1 MDLTHIRILIS
12 YRDQNDPLNRKEVP
26 TMSQNIEKEF
36 KNLLNK
42 EEYEALIVAFDLDE
56 TEPTKQTNIYFDTPD
71 FKLKGLNSGL
81 RIRMYEDK
89 GEITLKTPIQENE
102 KLETND
108 DLTLDE
114 AKTLVEAHL
123 MKATGNVADKLKGL
137 GIAPGDLVIIGQLST
152 IRYDFPGEKGTFF
165 LDKSFYQDQ
174 MDYELEFESESLEE
188 GALIFQNFLKLHG
201 IKVRKAKQ
209 KIERMLAYPNSTTHH

>member
-1 MDLTHIRILIS
+1 
-12 YRDQNDPLNRKEVP
+12 
-26 TMSQNIEKEF
+26 MSQNIEKEF

-123 MKATGNVADKLKGL
+123 MKATGIVADKLKGL

-152 IRYDFPGEKGTFF
+152 IRYDFPGDKGTFF

-188 GALIFQNFLKLHG
+188 GALIFQNFLKLHD

>member
-1 MDLTHIRILIS
+1 MDLTRIRILIG

-152 IRYDFPGEKGTFF
+152 IRYDFPGDKGTFF

-174 MDYELEFESESLEE
+174 MDYELEFESESLDE
-188 GALIFQNFLKLHG
+188 GALIFQNFLKLHD

>member
-152 IRYDFPGEKGTFF
+152 IRYDFPGDKGTFF

-209 KIERMLAYPNSTTHH
+209 KIERMLAYPNSTTHQ

>member
-1 MDLTHIRILIS
+1 MIS

-152 IRYDFPGEKGTFF
+152 IRYDFPGDKGTFF

-188 GALIFQNFLKLHG
+188 GALIFQNFLKLHD

>member
-1 MDLTHIRILIS
+1 MLS
-12 YRDQNDPLNRKEVP
+12 CPDQDEPHNRKEVM

-42 EEYEALIVAFDLDE
+42 EEYEALLTAFALDE
-56 TEPTKQTNIYFDTPD
+56 AEPVNQTNVYFDTPD
-71 FKLKGLNSGL
+71 HKLKHLNSGL
-81 RIRMYEDK
+81 RIRMYDDK
-89 GEITLKTPIQENE
+89 AEITLKTPIQENE

-108 DLTLDE
+108 DLTLEE
-114 AKTLVEAHL
+114 AKALVDSHR
-123 MKATGNVADKLKGL
+123 MKATGNAADKLKDL
-137 GIAPGDLVIIGQLST
+137 GIATEDLVIIGQLST
-152 IRYDFPGEKGTFF
+152 IRYDFPGDKGTYF

-188 GALIFQNFLKLHG
+188 GALAFQTFLQQHA

-209 KIERMLAYPNSTTHH
+209 KIERMLTYPNSTAH

>member
-1 MDLTHIRILIS
+1 
-12 YRDQNDPLNRKEVP
+12 
-26 TMSQNIEKEF
+26 MSQNIEKEF

-123 MKATGNVADKLKGL
+123 MKTTGNVADKLKGL

-152 IRYDFPGEKGTFF
+152 IRYDFPGDKGTFF

-188 GALIFQNFLKLHG
+188 GALIFQNFLKLHD
-201 IKVRKAKQ
+201 IKVRKEKK

>member
-1 MDLTHIRILIS
+1 MDLTRIRILIG

-152 IRYDFPGEKGTFF
+152 IRYDFPGDKGTFF

-188 GALIFQNFLKLHG
+188 GALIFQNFLKHHD

-209 KIERMLAYPNSTTHH
+209 KIERMQAYPNSTTHH

>member
-26 TMSQNIEKEF
+26 TMSQNVEKEF

-152 IRYDFPGEKGTFF
+152 IRYDFPGDKGTFF

-174 MDYELEFESESLEE
+174 MDYELEFESESLDE

>member
-1 MDLTHIRILIS
+1 MDLTRIRILIS

-152 IRYDFPGEKGTFF
+152 IRYDFPGDKGTFF

-188 GALIFQNFLKLHG
+188 GALIFQNFLKLHD

>member
-1 MDLTHIRILIS
+1 
-12 YRDQNDPLNRKEVP
+12 
-26 TMSQNIEKEF
+26 MSQNIEKEF

-71 FKLKGLNSGL
+71 FVLKGLNSGL

-152 IRYDFPGEKGTFF
+152 IRYDFPGDKGTFF

-188 GALIFQNFLKLHG
+188 GALIFQNFLKLHD

>member
-1 MDLTHIRILIS
+1 MDLTRIRILIG

-152 IRYDFPGEKGTFF
+152 IRYDFPGDKGTFF

-188 GALIFQNFLKLHG
+188 GALIFQNFLKHHD

>member
-1 MDLTHIRILIS
+1 
-12 YRDQNDPLNRKEVP
+12 
-26 TMSQNIEKEF
+26 MSQNIEKEF

-152 IRYDFPGEKGTFF
+152 IRYDFPGYKGTFF

-188 GALIFQNFLKLHG
+188 GALIFQNFLKLHD
-201 IKVRKAKQ
+201 IKVRQAKQ

>member
-26 TMSQNIEKEF
+26 TMSQNVEKEF

-137 GIAPGDLVIIGQLST
+137 GIAPWDLVIIGQLST
-152 IRYDFPGEKGTFF
+152 IRYDFPGDKGTFF

-174 MDYELEFESESLEE
+174 MDYELEFESESLDE
-188 GALIFQNFLKLHG
+188 GALIFQNFLKLHD

>member
-1 MDLTHIRILIS
+1 
-12 YRDQNDPLNRKEVP
+12 
-26 TMSQNIEKEF
+26 MSQNIEKEF

-123 MKATGNVADKLKGL
+123 MKATGNVAVKLKGL
-137 GIAPGDLVIIGQLST
+137 GIATGDLVIIGQLST
-152 IRYDFPGEKGTFF
+152 IRYDFPGDKGTFF

-188 GALIFQNFLKLHG
+188 GAIIFQNFLKLHD

>member
-1 MDLTHIRILIS
+1 MLDNKAVQLIG
-12 YRDQNDPLNRKEVP
+12 
-26 TMSQNIEKEF
+26 
-36 KNLLNK
+36 
-42 EEYEALIVAFDLDE
+42 
-56 TEPTKQTNIYFDTPD
+56 DT
-71 FKLKGLNSGL
+71 L
-81 RIRMYEDK
+81 YEDK

-152 IRYDFPGEKGTFF
+152 IRYDFPGDKGTFF

-188 GALIFQNFLKLHG
+188 GALIFQNFLKLHD

>member
-152 IRYDFPGEKGTFF
+152 IRYDFPGDKGTFF

>member
-26 TMSQNIEKEF
+26 TMSQNVEKEF

-152 IRYDFPGEKGTFF
+152 IRYDFPGDKGTFF

-188 GALIFQNFLKLHG
+188 GALIFQNFLKHHD

>member
-26 TMSQNIEKEF
+26 TMSQNVEKEF

-152 IRYDFPGEKGTFF
+152 IRYDFPGDKGTFF

-188 GALIFQNFLKLHG
+188 GALIFQNFLKLHD

>member
-12 YRDQNDPLNRKEVP
+12 YRDQNDPLNRKEVS

-152 IRYDFPGEKGTFF
+152 IRYDFPGDKGTFF

>member
-1 MDLTHIRILIS
+1 
-12 YRDQNDPLNRKEVP
+12 
-26 TMSQNIEKEF
+26 MSQNIEKEF

-137 GIAPGDLVIIGQLST
+137 GIAPGGLVIIGQLST
-152 IRYDFPGEKGTFF
+152 IRYDFPGDKGTFF

-188 GALIFQNFLKLHG
+188 GALIFQNFLKLHD

>member
-1 MDLTHIRILIS
+1 
-12 YRDQNDPLNRKEVP
+12 
-26 TMSQNIEKEF
+26 MSQNIEKEF

-152 IRYDFPGEKGTFF
+152 IRYDFPGDKGTFF

-201 IKVRKAKQ
+201 IKVRKTKQ

>member
-1 MDLTHIRILIS
+1 
-12 YRDQNDPLNRKEVP
+12 
-26 TMSQNIEKEF
+26 MSQNIEKEF

-152 IRYDFPGEKGTFF
+152 IRYDFPGDKGTFF

-188 GALIFQNFLKLHG
+188 GALIFQNFLKLHD

-209 KIERMLAYPNSTTHH
+209 KIKHMLAYPNSTTHH

>member
-137 GIAPGDLVIIGQLST
+137 GIAPWDLVIIGQLST
-152 IRYDFPGEKGTFF
+152 IRYDFPGDKGTFF

-174 MDYELEFESESLEE
+174 MDYELEFESESLDE
-188 GALIFQNFLKLHG
+188 GALIFQNFLKLHD

>member
-1 MDLTHIRILIS
+1 MIS

-81 RIRMYEDK
+81 RIRMYEYK

-152 IRYDFPGEKGTFF
+152 IRYDFPGDKGTFF

-188 GALIFQNFLKLHG
+188 GALIFQNFLKLHD

>member
-1 MDLTHIRILIS
+1 
-12 YRDQNDPLNRKEVP
+12 
-26 TMSQNIEKEF
+26 MSQNVEKEF

-123 MKATGNVADKLKGL
+123 MKATGNVAVKLKGL

-152 IRYDFPGEKGTFF
+152 IRYDFPGDKGTFF

>member
-1 MDLTHIRILIS
+1 
-12 YRDQNDPLNRKEVP
+12 
-26 TMSQNIEKEF
+26 MSQHIEKEF

-42 EEYEALIVAFDLDE
+42 EEYEALLAAFELDK
-56 TEPTKQTNIYFDTPD
+56 TEPIKQTNVYFDTPD
-71 FKLKGLNSGL
+71 HALKDLNSGL
-81 RIRMYEDK
+81 RIRMYENK

-108 DLTLDE
+108 DLTLEE
-114 AKTLVEAHL
+114 AKKLVDAHRI
-123 MKATGNVADKLKGL
+123 KTSGNVADKLKDL
-137 GIAPGDLVIIGQLST
+137 GIAPENLIIIGQLST
-152 IRYDFPGEKGTFF
+152 IRYDFPGDKGTFF

-188 GALIFQNFLKLHG
+188 GAVIFQNFLKRHD

-209 KIERMLAYPNSTTHH
+209 KIERMLAYPNSTTHS

>member
-152 IRYDFPGEKGTFF
+152 IRYDFPGDKGTFF

-174 MDYELEFESESLEE
+174 MDYELEFESESLDE
-188 GALIFQNFLKLHG
+188 GALIFQNFLKLHD

>member
-1 MDLTHIRILIS
+1 MDLTRIRILIG

-114 AKTLVEAHL
+114 AKTLVEAHR
-123 MKATGNVADKLKGL
+123 MKASGNVADKLKGL
-137 GIAPGDLVIIGQLST
+137 GIAPEDLVIIGQLST
-152 IRYDFPGEKGTFF
+152 IRYDFPGDKGTFF

-209 KIERMLAYPNSTTHH
+209 KIERMLAYPNSTTHR

>member
-1 MDLTHIRILIS
+1 MIS
-12 YRDQNDPLNRKEVP
+12 YRDQNDPLSRKEVP

-152 IRYDFPGEKGTFF
+152 IRYDFPGDKGTFF

-188 GALIFQNFLKLHG
+188 GALIFQNFLKLHD

>member
-26 TMSQNIEKEF
+26 TMSQNVEKEF

-152 IRYDFPGEKGTFF
+152 IRYDFPGDKGTFF

-174 MDYELEFESESLEE
+174 MDYELEFESESLDE
-188 GALIFQNFLKLHG
+188 GALIFQNFLKLHD

>member
-26 TMSQNIEKEF
+26 TMSQNVEKEF

-152 IRYDFPGEKGTFF
+152 IRYDFPGDKGTFF

>member
-12 YRDQNDPLNRKEVP
+12 YRDQNAPLNRKEVP

-152 IRYDFPGEKGTFF
+152 IRYDFPGDKGTFF

-188 GALIFQNFLKLHG
+188 GALIFQNFLKLHD